1 MFVCISMLRNESVV
15 VVADNTGAKKAKII
29 RILKWSNAKSATI
42 GDRVTLAVKSA
53 APTWSVK
60 KGEVVMGVIVRVRK
74 EYWRTDGTYI
84 RFGDNA
90 VVLLTKNDKGDIAP
104 IGKRVFGPVAREL
117 RDLGY
122 RNITNMAEEV
132 V

>member
-1 MFVCISMLRNESVV
+1 MLKTESIV
-15 VVADNTGAKKAKII
+15 VVADNTGVKKAKII
-29 RILKWSNAKSATI
+29 RILKSSMARTATI
-42 GDRVTLAVKSA
+42 ADRVVVAVQEVAS
-53 APTWSVK
+53 TSTIK
-60 KGEVVMGVIVRVRK
+60 KGEVSQAMIVRTRK
-74 EYWRTDGTYI
+74 EIARKDGTYV

-90 VVLLTKNDKGDIAP
+90 VILMSKDAKGEIKP
-104 IGKRVFGPVAREL
+104 IGKRIFGPVAKEL

>member
-1 MFVCISMLRNESVV
+1 MLRNESVV
-15 VVADNTGAKKAKII
+15 VVADNTWAKKAKII
-29 RILKWSNAKSATI
+29 RILKGSSWKSAGV
-42 GDRVTLAVKSA
+42 GDKVVVAIKTA

-60 KGEVVMGVIVRVRK
+60 KGEVVMGIIVRVRK
-74 EYWRTDGTYI
+74 EYSRKDGTHI

-90 VVLLTKNDKGDIAP
+90 IVLMSKNDKGDIAP

-117 RDLGY
+117 RDRGY
-122 RNITNMAEEV
+122 KNITNMAEEV

>member
-1 MFVCISMLRNESVV
+1 MLKNESVV

-29 RILKWSNAKSATI
+29 RILKGSAGKTATVWDSVVVAIKSAMPN
-42 GDRVTLAVKSA
+42 G
-53 APTWSVK
+53 SVK
-60 KGEVVMGVIVRVRK
+60 KWEVTRAVVVRVRK
-74 EYWRTDGTYI
+74 EIPRKDGTYI

-90 VVLLTKNDKGDIAP
+90 IILMTKNDKGEMSP

-117 RDLGY
+117 RDLWY

-132 V
+132 L

>member
-1 MFVCISMLRNESVV
+1 MLQNESMVL
-15 VVADNTGAKKAKII
+15 VADNTGAKKAKIF
-29 RILKWSNAKSATI
+29 RIIKGSNPRSASI
-42 GDRVTLAVKSA
+42 WDIVVVAIKEAS
-53 APTWSVK
+53 PTWTVK
-60 KGEVVMGVIVRVRK
+60 KWEVSKAVIVRVAK
-74 EYWRTDGTYI
+74 EVRRADGSYV

-90 VVLLTKNDKGDIAP
+90 VVLLTKNDKWDIAP

-117 RDLGY
+117 RNIGY